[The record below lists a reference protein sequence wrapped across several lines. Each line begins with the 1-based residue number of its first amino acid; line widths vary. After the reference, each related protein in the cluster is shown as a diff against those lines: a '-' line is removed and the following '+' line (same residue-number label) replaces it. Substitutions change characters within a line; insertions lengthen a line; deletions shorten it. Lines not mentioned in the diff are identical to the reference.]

1 MKNDLINDDFL
12 NATVQQGSEFSLLVE
27 RGILSQA
34 ALEEA
39 TGFAQARG
47 IGVEKVLLREYS
59 ISKQDLLEALARYY
73 RCASIEYDERLP
85 VPPELL
91 VNLVPDSLS
100 TYQWMPVMKDK
111 AGTVVIAARNPESAA
126 MRADVKKF
134 VAADRYEFR
143 VSLESDIQWYIQD
156 FLHARVGLLIGTE
169 RTGLAFW
176 RNTMAH
182 WRTRMACY
190 RTDLANARTGLA
202 FIRWGLG
209 TIALS
214 NALLQSKNASSNP
227 YLYFPVLIAGIVIA
241 FYGLPRYLNVRKSR
255 LTPPGNQTLVEVTAA
270 TIQFLE
276 NYHFIE
282 NTGVVRS
289 ETQGTMLARMG
300 DYLADHSTYL
310 NPTPSSKT
318 RTMFARE
325 RNVLAAQ
332 RTIAACYRTI
342 YARARTGL
350 AFIRTGISFLSIGIG
365 ILSYFGF
372 GLLTSFNIWLIA
384 AGLLM
389 LVDGMLWYWPV
400 RKEQAEV
407 PRGVAYPE

>member
-1 MKNDLINDDFL
+1 MKNDLIHGGHADTAVL
-12 NATVQQGSEFSLLVE
+12 PGSEFSLLVE

-34 ALEEA
+34 ALFEA
-39 TGFAQARG
+39 AAASQARG
-47 IGVEKVLLREYS
+47 IPPEKILLGEYGVAKR
-59 ISKQDLLEALARYY
+59 DLLDALSAYY

-85 VPPELL
+85 IPPELL
-91 VNLVPDSLS
+91 AGLGPDSLS
-100 TYQWMPVMKDK
+100 TYQWMPVIKELSGK
-111 AGTVVIAARNPESAA
+111 VVIAARNPQSDA
-126 MRADVKKF
+126 MREDVKKHIRA
-134 VAADRYEFR
+134 VQYEFR
-143 VSLESDIQWYIQD
+143 VALDMDIQWYIQD
-156 FLHARVGLLIGTE
+156 FLHAKAGLLIGTE

-190 RTDLANARTGLA
+190 RTDLAKARTGLA

-209 TIALS
+209 TISLA
-214 NALLQSKNASSNP
+214 NVMLQSKNTGSNP
-227 YLYFPVLIAGIVIA
+227 ALSVSVLICGILLA
-241 FYGLPRYLNVRKSR
+241 LYGLPQYLKARKSR
-255 LTPPGNQTLVEVTAA
+255 LTPPGHQTLVEVTAA

-282 NTGVVRS
+282 NTGKRR

-300 DYLADHSTYL
+300 EYLADHSTYL
-310 NPTPSSKT
+310 SPTPSSRT

-332 RTIAACYRTI
+332 RTLAACYRTI

-365 ILSYFGF
+365 LLSYFGF
-372 GLLTSFNIWLIA
+372 GLLTSFNIGLIA
-384 AGLLM
+384 SGLL
-389 LVDGMLWYWPV
+389 LLTDGMLWYWPV
-400 RKEQAEV
+400 RREQAEV
-407 PRGVAYPE
+407 PRGIAYPE

>member
-1 MKNDLINDDFL
+1 MNEEDANT
-12 NATVQQGSEFSLLVE
+12 AVQQGSEFAGLAE

-34 ALEEA
+34 ELEEA
-39 TGFAQARG
+39 TSVALARG
-47 IGVEKVLLREYS
+47 LPLERVLLREY
-59 ISKQDLLEALARYY
+59 KVAKRDLLDALAAYY
-73 RCASIEYDERLP
+73 KCASIEYDERLP
-85 VPPELL
+85 VPSELL
-91 VNLVPDSLS
+91 AGLSPDSLS
-100 TYQWMPVMKDK
+100 TYQWIPVMKD
-111 AGTVVIAARNPESAA
+111 ASGTVVIAARNPENPA
-126 MRADVKKF
+126 MREDVRRRVKG
-134 VAADRYEFR
+134 DRYEFR
-143 VSLESDIQWYIQD
+143 VSLDADIQWYVQD
-156 FLHARVGLLIGTE
+156 FLHAKVGLLIGTE

-190 RTDLANARTGLA
+190 RTDLAKARTGLA
-202 FIRWGLG
+202 FMRWGLG

-214 NALLQSKNASSNP
+214 NALLQSKNASSNA
-227 YLYFPVLIAGIVIA
+227 YLYFSVLIAGIVIA
-241 FYGLPRYLNVRKSR
+241 FYGLPQYLNVRKSR

-282 NTGVVRS
+282 NTGVKH

-350 AFIRTGISFLSIGIG
+350 AFIRTGISFLSIGVG